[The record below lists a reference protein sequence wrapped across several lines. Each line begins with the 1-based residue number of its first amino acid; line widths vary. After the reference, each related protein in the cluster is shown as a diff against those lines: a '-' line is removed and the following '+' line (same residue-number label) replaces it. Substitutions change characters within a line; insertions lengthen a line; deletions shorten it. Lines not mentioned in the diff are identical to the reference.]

1 MSAVAPHSH
10 DLDPAE
16 LSDGE
21 NEPGA
26 IDAPAILRIENLS
39 VRYATDR
46 GDVITPVDDVSI
58 SIQPGET
65 LGLVGESG
73 CGKSTLGRAILRL
86 LRPDAGSIVFD
97 GRELVGLEGR
107 ALRAVRRHLQIIF
120 QDPRGSLDPKMNVG
134 EIVSEPLRV
143 HQVGAKADRVQAAI
157 EMLDAVG
164 LERAY
169 LNRNPMTLSGGQQQR
184 VGIAR
189 ALITRPKL
197 VVCDEPVSAL
207 DLSVQAQVINLLQD
221 LQRDLGVSYLFI
233 AHNLAVVRHLS
244 DRVAVMY
251 LGQIVE
257 QGPAHQVFA
266 RPLHPY
272 TQGLLASVL
281 RTDSEAHHRLD
292 EAQQFVQGD
301 VPSLHDVPTGCR
313 YHTRCPFAQDRC
325 REERPVLELS
335 EGEHAEDHW
344 VACHFWRDLEGLP
357 KTFRAR

>member
-1 MSAVAPHSH
+1 MSAVEIPARDAAPS
-10 DLDPAE
+10 
-16 LSDGE
+16 
-21 NEPGA
+21 A
-26 IDAPAILRIENLS
+26 IDAPAILRIEKLT
-39 VRYATDR
+39 VRYHTDR
-46 GDVITPVDDVSI
+46 GNTITPVDDVSI
-58 SIQPGET
+58 EIYPGET

-86 LRPDAGSIVFD
+86 LRPDGGSILFD
-97 GRELVGLEGR
+97 GRELVDLKGR

-120 QDPRGSLDPKMNVG
+120 QDPRGSLDPKMTVG

-143 HQVGAKADRVQAAI
+143 HQLGAKSERKHSVI
-157 EMLDAVG
+157 EMLDSVG
-164 LERAY
+164 LDPTY
-169 LNRNPMTLSGGQQQR
+169 FDRNPTTLSGGQQQR
-184 VGIAR
+184 IGIAR

-197 VVCDEPVSAL
+197 VICDEPVSAL

-281 RTDSEAHHRLD
+281 RTDTAAHERLG
-292 EAQQFVQGD
+292 EAQQFVKGD

-313 YHTRCPFAQDRC
+313 YNTRCPFAQDRC
-325 REERPVLELS
+325 FEERPVLELA

-344 VACHFWRDLEGLP
+344 VACHFWRDLDGLP
-357 KTFRAR
+357 KSFRAR

>member
-1 MSAVAPHSH
+1 MSAVAPRNDEASRVAGG
-10 DLDPAE
+10 DEGSTA
-16 LSDGE
+16 
-21 NEPGA
+21 
-26 IDAPAILRIENLS
+26 DASSAILRIESLT
-39 VRYATDR
+39 VRFATDR
-46 GDVITPVDDVSI
+46 GDLITPVDDVSI
-58 SIQPGET
+58 AIRPGET

-86 LRPDAGSIVFD
+86 LRPERGSIEFD

-120 QDPRGSLDPKMNVG
+120 QDPRGSLDPKMTVG

-143 HQVGAKADRVQAAI
+143 HQVGAKAERLETVI

-164 LERAY
+164 LERSYA
-169 LNRNPMTLSGGQQQR
+169 NRNPMTLSGGQQQR

-281 RTDSEAHHRLD
+281 RTDTEAHHRLS

-301 VPSLHDVPTGCR
+301 VPSLHDVPPGCR
-313 YHTRCPFAQDRC
+313 YNTRCPFAQERC
-325 REERPVLELS
+325 REERPELELAD
-335 EGEHAEDHW
+335 GEHAEDHW
-344 VACHFWRDLEGLP
+344 VACHFWRDLDGLP
-357 KTFRAR
+357 KEFRAR

>member
-1 MSAVAPHSH
+1 MSTVAGG
-10 DLDPAE
+10 DQVGTDQLGTVAAGDPA
-16 LSDGE
+16 SM
-21 NEPGA
+21 A
-26 IDAPAILRIENLS
+26 APAMLRIENLT
-39 VRYATDR
+39 VRYMTDR
-46 GDVITPVDDVSI
+46 GEFITPVDDVSI
-58 SIQPGET
+58 TIDPGET

-86 LRPDAGSIVFD
+86 LRPYSGSIVFD
-97 GRELVGLEGR
+97 GQELVGLEGR
-107 ALRAVRRHLQIIF
+107 ALRSVRRHLQIIF
-120 QDPRGSLDPKMNVG
+120 QDPRGSLDPKMTVG

-143 HQVGAKADRVQAAI
+143 HQLGLKADRQRTVI
-157 EMLDAVG
+157 DMLDAVG
-164 LERAY
+164 LDPTYTE
-169 LNRNPMTLSGGQQQR
+169 RNPMTLSGGQQQR

-189 ALITRPKL
+189 ALVTRPKL

-281 RTDSEAHHRLD
+281 RTDLEAHNRLN
-292 EAQQFVQGD
+292 EAQLFVQGD
-301 VPSLHDVPTGCR
+301 VPSLLDVPSGCR

-325 REERPVLELS
+325 REERPILEAA

-344 VACHFWRDLEGLP
+344 VACHFWRDLDGLP
-357 KTFRAR
+357 KTFKAR

>member
-1 MSAVAPHSH
+1 MTDQQTTAAEVVIADPPESSTTAPVM
-10 DLDPAE
+10 
-16 LSDGE
+16 
-21 NEPGA
+21 
-26 IDAPAILRIENLS
+26 LRIENLT
-39 VRYATDR
+39 VRYTTDR
-46 GDVITPVDDVSI
+46 GETITPVDDVSI
-58 SIQPGET
+58 SIRSGET

-86 LRPDAGSIVFD
+86 LKPESGSIIFD
-97 GRELVGLEGR
+97 GQELVDLEGR

-120 QDPRGSLDPKMNVG
+120 QDPRGSLDPKMTVG

-143 HQVGAKADRVQAAI
+143 HQLGPKADRQRTVT

-164 LERAY
+164 LDPSY
-169 LNRNPMTLSGGQQQR
+169 TGRNPTTLSGGQQQR
-184 VGIAR
+184 IGIAR
-189 ALITRPKL
+189 ALVTRPKL

-281 RTDSEAHHRLD
+281 RTDLDAHNRLT

-301 VPSLHDVPTGCR
+301 VPSLLDVPAGCR
-313 YHTRCPFAQDRC
+313 YVTRCPFAQDRC
-325 REERPVLELS
+325 HEERPALEPA

-344 VACHFWRDLEGLP
+344 VACHFWRDLDELP
-357 KTFRAR
+357 KTFKAR

>member
-1 MSAVAPHSH
+1 VSAVAPRH
-10 DLDPAE
+10 DEVGTAE
-16 LSDGE
+16 LSAVNDDE
-21 NEPGA
+21 VA
-26 IDAPAILRIENLS
+26 ADAPLILRIERLT

-46 GDVITPVDDVSI
+46 GDTITPVDDVSLAI
-58 SIQPGET
+58 RPGET

-86 LRPDAGSIVFD
+86 LRPDHGSIVFD
-97 GRELVGLEGR
+97 GNELVGLEGR

-120 QDPRGSLDPKMNVG
+120 QDPRGSLDPKMTVG
-134 EIVSEPLRV
+134 DIVGEPLRV
-143 HQVGAKADRVQAAI
+143 HQLGAKTERRHTVV

-164 LERAY
+164 LDPTLVDRD
-169 LNRNPMTLSGGQQQR
+169 PTTLSGGQQQR

-257 QGPAHQVFA
+257 QGPSHQLFA

-281 RTDSEAHHRLD
+281 RTDTEAHHRLE

-301 VPSLHDVPTGCR
+301 IPSLHDVPSGCR

-325 REERPVLELS
+325 REERPVLELAD
-335 EGEHAEDHW
+335 GEHAEDHW
-344 VACHFWRDLEGLP
+344 VACHFWRDLDELP
-357 KTFRAR
+357 KTFKAR

>member
-1 MSAVAPHSH
+1 MSAIEVPARDAAPT
-10 DLDPAE
+10 AV
-16 LSDGE
+16 
-21 NEPGA
+21 
-26 IDAPAILRIENLS
+26 DAPAILRIEKLT
-39 VRYATDR
+39 VRYATDS
-46 GDVITPVDDVSI
+46 GDTITPVDDVSI
-58 SIQPGET
+58 EIHPGET

-86 LRPDAGSIVFD
+86 VRPDSGSILFD
-97 GRELVGLEGR
+97 GREVVDLEGR

-120 QDPRGSLDPKMNVG
+120 QDPRGSLDPKMTVG

-143 HQVGAKADRVQAAI
+143 HQLGAKAERKHTVI

-164 LERAY
+164 LDPTY
-169 LNRNPMTLSGGQQQR
+169 FDRNPTTLSGGQQQR
-184 VGIAR
+184 IGIAR

-221 LQRDLGVSYLFI
+221 LQRELGVSYLFI

-257 QGPAHQVFA
+257 QGPVHQVFA

-281 RTDSEAHHRLD
+281 RTDAEAHERLD
-292 EAQQFVQGD
+292 ETQQFVKGD

-313 YHTRCPFAQDRC
+313 YNTRCPFAQDRC
-325 REERPVLELS
+325 FEERPVLELS

-344 VACHFWRDLEGLP
+344 VACHFWRDLDGLP
-357 KTFRAR
+357 KSFRAR